1 MEVHKHPHHVAH
13 KKKWTEYLLEFL
25 MLFLAVFLGFTAENI
40 REHNIERHR
49 EKEYI
54 GSMVKDLQTD
64 STRIAKVINGNI
76 QLVSA
81 LDSLLQNIYHT
92 PYTDSS
98 IKTLY
103 YLRKT
108 YSGLYS
114 TVIFSRGTILQL
126 KNSGGLRL
134 IRNRA
139 VSDSIIN
146 YDILTE
152 SVDRQAEIVGTSN
165 EKIVDLSVKIFDDEY
180 VLDYSRANYREIL
193 NSSKKFELLSNDK
206 KLIREYANLVQLKRS
221 VVRNYISMLTRLQNR
236 IPAIIQF
243 LKKEYYL
250 QNE

>member
-1 MEVHKHPHHVAH
+1 MEVHNSHHPTH
-13 KKKWTEYLLEFL
+13 KKRWTEYLLEFF
-25 MLFLAVFLGFTAENI
+25 MLFIAVFLGFVAENI
-40 REHNIERHR
+40 RENIVENHR
-49 EKEYI
+49 EKQYI
-54 GSMVKDLQTD
+54 KSMVKDLETD
-64 STRIAKVINGNI
+64 STRITNVINGNT
-76 QLVSA
+76 QQVSA
-81 LDSLLQNIYHT
+81 LDSLLQNIYHN

-114 TVIFSRGTILQL
+114 KIIFSRGTILQL

-152 SVDRQAEIVGTSN
+152 IVDGQGGVVGTCN
-165 EKIVDLSVKIFDDEY
+165 EKLFDLSVKIFDDEY
-180 VLDYSRANYREIL
+180 VLDYSRGNYREIL

-221 VVRNYISMLTRLQNR
+221 VVRNYITMLTRLQNR

-243 LKKEYYL
+243 LKKEYHL